1 MADVEAGERQEA
13 LGRLRAM
20 LADGLAA
27 EGLSMNQL
35 RLRAR
40 LGRTSTSQALNAN
53 AKVPSPATV
62 VALARALR
70 LPTQDLLALRRTAA
84 GEGITGSGGPGK
96 AIGAWDPHDL
106 EVRPAGNASTT
117 TGANRKRLL
126 SGYVS
131 RAHDQVLADVVG
143 EAAGG
148 RSRML
153 VLVGS
158 SSTGK
163 TRACWEAVQPLDAQ
177 GWRLWYPFDPTCAD
191 AAHEGLHQVGPHTV
205 VWLNEAQ
212 NYFDD
217 SRAGERIAAALHT
230 LLTDPGRGPVLVLGT
245 LWNEFADRY
254 AAPPIPGR
262 PDPHSRV
269 RAILAG
275 RILAIPDTF
284 DEEALSAA
292 AALAQDGDAVLEDAL
307 GRARV
312 HGRLAQDLAGAPE
325 LLRRYENGTPAVRA
339 LLEAA
344 MDARRLGVGLRLP
357 RSFLTEAAIDYLSD
371 HDYDRRGADWSA
383 HAYTELARSVHGH
396 QPPLYESTLRPVR
409 RPDSPAPDTAI
420 VPALAAPAGPLM
432 RLADY
437 LEQHGRLARAPLCP
451 PASFW
456 AAANTFLTR
465 PEDLR
470 NLAMAAEQRHR
481 LQWADALRGK
491 AARAGD
497 TTALMEMAQ
506 DLRRARDWEG
516 AELLA
521 LRAAETG
528 EVDAWTLASWIR
540 EEAGDLAG
548 ALHFMR
554 CAAQAGAAMAWSH
567 LATLQERVGDRQ
579 GAEESA
585 RIAEAHYTGVWSSLA
600 TYRGMAG
607 DWEGAEEYARRSTD
621 AGYPLAWSGLVFL
634 CQGLGQLE
642 QAERFARLGA
652 EAGEF
657 GSWALLAQLQAAVGD
672 MAGAERSMQR
682 SAELGNLAA
691 HSSLTALR
699 HEAGDL
705 AGAQAAAQQSAD
717 LGMPDAWLSLA
728 LLRARAGDR
737 DAVEDCARRL
747 EESAHPDAWGAL
759 IRLWQMTGDP
769 EKAEAAAEKAAGA
782 GRLDARIHL
791 VRLRHAAGDRE
802 GALRHA
808 RHLADSGH
816 ATTLTDQ
823 PVSANELWPHG
834 LDPDGTPTPPWQ
846 PCQVTFDE

>member
-1 MADVEAGERQEA
+1 M
-13 LGRLRAM
+13 
-20 LADGLAA
+20 
-27 EGLSMNQL
+27 
-35 RLRAR
+35 
-40 LGRTSTSQALNAN
+40 
-53 AKVPSPATV
+53 P
-62 VALARALR
+62 
-70 LPTQDLLALRRTAA
+70 
-84 GEGITGSGGPGK
+84 
-96 AIGAWDPHDL
+96 
-106 EVRPAGNASTT
+106 
-117 TGANRKRLL
+117 
-126 SGYVS
+126 
-131 RAHDQVLADVVG
+131 RAHDQVLADVVR

-148 RSRML
+148 GSRML

-163 TRACWEAVQPLDAQ
+163 TRACWEAVQPLDAH
-177 GWRLWYPFDPTCAD
+177 GWRLWHPFDPTRAD
-191 AAHEGLHQVGPHTV
+191 AALEGLHQVSPRTV

-217 SRAGERIAAALHT
+217 SRSGERIAAALHT

-245 LWNEFADRY
+245 LWNEFADKY
-254 AAPPIPGR
+254 AALPIPGL
-262 PDPHSRV
+262 PDLHSRV
-269 RAILAG
+269 REILAG
-275 RILAIPDTF
+275 RILAVPDTF
-284 DEEALSAA
+284 DEEALSVT
-292 AALAQDGDAVLEDAL
+292 AALAQGGDALLEDAL
-307 GRARV
+307 GRAKA
-312 HGRLAQDLAGAPE
+312 HGRLAQELAGATE
-325 LLRRYENGTPAVRA
+325 LQRRYDNGTPAVRA

-357 RSFLTEAAIDYLSD
+357 QSFLTEAAVDYLSD
-371 HDYDRRGADWSA
+371 HDYDRLGDDWPA

-396 QPPLYESTLRPVR
+396 QPPLYESALRPVR
-409 RPDSPAPDTAI
+409 RPDSAAPDTATA
-420 VPALAAPAGPLM
+420 PGLTAPAGPLM

-437 LEQHGRLARAPLCP
+437 LEQHGRLARGSLCP

-456 AAANTFLTR
+456 AAANIFLTR

-470 NLAMAAEQRHR
+470 NLAVAAEQRHR

-491 AARAGD
+491 AARSGD

-506 DLRRARDWEG
+506 CLRRARDWEG
-516 AELLA
+516 AERLA
-521 LRAAETG
+521 LRAAEAG
-528 EVDAWTLASWIR
+528 EVHAWTLASWIR

-554 CAAQAGAAMAWSH
+554 CAAEAGAAMAWSH

-579 GAEESA
+579 GAEKSA
-585 RIAEAHYTGVWSSLA
+585 RIAEAHDVGIWSSLA
-600 TYRGMAG
+600 TYRGIVG

-621 AGYPLAWSGLVFL
+621 AGYPMAWSGLVFL

-657 GSWALLAQLQAAVGD
+657 GSWALLAQLQAAAGD
-672 MAGAERSMQR
+672 ITGAEDSMQR
-682 SAELGNLAA
+682 SAGLGNLAA

-705 AGAQAAAQQSAD
+705 PGAQAAAQQSAD

-747 EESAHPDAWGAL
+747 EESEHPDAWGAL

-769 EKAEAAAEKAAGA
+769 EKAEAAARKAAGA
-782 GRLDARIHL
+782 GHLDARIHL
-791 VRLRHAAGDRE
+791 VRLRHAAGDME
-802 GALRHA
+802 GALRQA

-816 ATTLTDQ
+816 AATLTEQ
-823 PVSANELWPHG
+823 PVSVNELWPNG
-834 LDPDGTPTPPWQ
+834 LDADGTPTPPWQ